1 MFADGLDNGRN
12 RRVNDEDNI
21 FWLEQL
27 EEVSFIY

>member
-12 RRVNDEDNI
+12 RRVDEDNI